1 MEAVVKEAQ
10 DNLGMYGK
18 KTILLLTR
26 YIALIKDNRAIFFL
40 LWKMEQSS

>member
-18 KTILLLTR
+18 KTILLLMR
-26 YIALIKDNRAIFFL
+26 SIALTKDSRIIFFL
-40 LWKMEQSS
+40 L